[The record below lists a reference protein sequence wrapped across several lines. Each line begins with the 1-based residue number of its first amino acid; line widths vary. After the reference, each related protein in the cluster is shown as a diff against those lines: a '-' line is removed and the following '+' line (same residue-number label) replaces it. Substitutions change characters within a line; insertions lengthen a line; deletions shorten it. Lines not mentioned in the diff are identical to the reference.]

1 MRYILLIYNNPA
13 TLESFSEAEL
23 AEVMSDVE
31 TIMAEL
37 TASGEWIGGEG
48 LAHPSQSR
56 TVRVRDG
63 VPAITDGPFVEAKEQ
78 LAGYCL
84 LDCETRER
92 ALEIAARWPD
102 ARYAAVEL
110 RPLMDRSGTEM

>member
-1 MRYILLIYNNPA
+1 VRYILLIYNNPA
-13 TLESFSEAEL
+13 TLEAFSEAEL
-23 AEVMSDVE
+23 AEVMSDVD

-37 TASGEWIGGEG
+37 AASGEWLGGEA
-48 LAHPSQSR
+48 LAHPSQTR

-63 VPAITDGPFVEAKEQ
+63 VPAITDGPFMESKEQ

-84 LDCETRER
+84 LECETPER
-92 ALEIAARWPD
+92 AAEIGARWPD

-110 RPLMDRSGTEM
+110 RPLMGGSGTEM